1 MIISKAEVYGIHLPL
16 KKPFVVSYA
25 SYDSI
30 PSVIVKLTTDN
41 GIVGYGEAV
50 GDEHVTG
57 ESIHTVLAVLQHQ
70 ILPAVIGKNPF
81 NIEELH
87 ALMNA
92 VTHRNPAA
100 KAAVDIACY
109 DLMGKASGQ
118 PVYNLLGGRL
128 DKKLTYAKVLSIAEP
143 EQMADEAEKAV
154 AAGYSSIKVKIGNDI
169 KDDLQRLQ
177 AIRDRVGYEVPI
189 RADVNQGWGTCE
201 KAKTA
206 LTVLESFKLSWLEQP
221 LYLEDIEGM
230 ALLRQL
236 TRLPIMADESVQTSV
251 DLQRVIRY
259 KAADKINIKLMKSGG
274 IYPSLALAKI
284 AESAGLSCQ
293 IGSMVESSIGS
304 AAGYHLAISKRVIES
319 TELTGPLLFSKD
331 IGDLEYAIPYV
342 NLKEEPGLGLFV
354 NEDTLRELSFVHHD
368 ICKEEIAAK

>member
-1 MIISKAEVYGIHLPL
+1 MIISKAEVYGIRLPL

-70 ILPAVIGKNPF
+70 LLPAVIGKNPF
-81 NIEELH
+81 NIEQLH
-87 ALMNA
+87 EIMNA
-92 VTHRNPAA
+92 VTYRNPAA

-128 DKKLTYAKVLSIAEP
+128 DKKLTYAKVLSIDEP
-143 EQMADEAEKAV
+143 ENMADEAEKAV
-154 AAGYSSIKVKIGNDI
+154 AAGYSAIKVKIGNDMQ
-169 KDDLQRLQ
+169 DDLRRLQ
-177 AIRDRVGYEVPI
+177 AIRDRIGYDVPV
-189 RADVNQGWGTCE
+189 RADVNQGWKTCE

-206 LTVLESFKLSWLEQP
+206 LTVLESFQLSWLEQP

-230 ALLRQL
+230 ALLRKL

-251 DLQRVIRY
+251 DLQRIIQH

-293 IGSMVESSIGS
+293 VGSMVESSIGS

-331 IGDLEYAIPYV
+331 VGNLEYAIPYV
-342 NLKEEPGLGLFV
+342 NLKEEPGLGLVV
-354 NEDTLRELSFVHHD
+354 NEDTLRELSFVHHVVGQD
-368 ICKEEIAAK
+368 ELAAR

>member
-1 MIISKAEVYGIHLPL
+1 MIISKAEVYGIRLPL

-70 ILPAVIGKNPF
+70 LLPAVIGKNPF
-81 NIEELH
+81 NIEQLH
-87 ALMNA
+87 ETMNA
-92 VTHRNPAA
+92 VTYRNPAA

-128 DKKLTYAKVLSIAEP
+128 NKKLTYAKVLSIDEP
-143 EQMADEAEKAV
+143 ENMADEAENAV
-154 AAGYSSIKVKIGNDI
+154 AAGYSAIKVKIGNDMQ
-169 KDDLQRLQ
+169 DDLRRLQ
-177 AIRDRVGYEVPI
+177 AIRDRIGYDVPV
-189 RADVNQGWGTCE
+189 RADVNQGWKTCE

-206 LTVLESFKLSWLEQP
+206 LTVLESFQLSWLEQP

-230 ALLRQL
+230 ALLRKL
-236 TRLPIMADESVQTSV
+236 TRLPIMADESVQTPV
-251 DLQRVIRY
+251 DLQRIIQH

-293 IGSMVESSIGS
+293 VGSMVESSIGS

-331 IGDLEYAIPYV
+331 VGNLEYAIPYV
-342 NLKEEPGLGLFV
+342 NLKEEPGLGLEV
-354 NEDTLRELSFVHHD
+354 NEDTLRELSFVHHCIGQD
-368 ICKEEIAAK
+368 ELAAR

>member
-25 SYDSI
+25 SYDFI

-41 GIVGYGEAV
+41 GLVGYGEAV

-57 ESIHTVLAVLQHQ
+57 ESIHTVLAMLQHQ
-70 ILPAVIGKNPF
+70 FLPAVIGQNPF
-81 NIEELH
+81 NIEKLH
-87 ALMNA
+87 GLMNA
-92 VTHRNPAA
+92 ITYRNPAA

-128 DKKLTYAKVLSIAEP
+128 DKKLTYAKVLSIDEP

-154 AAGYSSIKVKIGNDI
+154 AAGYSSIKVKIGNDM

-189 RADVNQGWGTCE
+189 RADVNQGWRTSE

-206 LTVLESFKLSWLEQP
+206 LSALESFQLSWLEQP

-230 ALLRQL
+230 AMLRKL
-236 TRLPIMADESVQTSV
+236 TRLPIMADESVQTPV
-251 DLQRVIRY
+251 DLQRIIRHQ
-259 KAADKINIKLMKSGG
+259 AADKINIKLMKSGG

-284 AESAGLSCQ
+284 AEAAGLSCQ
-293 IGSMVESSIGS
+293 VGSMVESSIGS

-331 IGDLEYAIPYV
+331 IGNLQYDIPYV
-342 NLKEEPGLGLFV
+342 HLTEEPGLGLV
-354 NEDTLRELSFVHHD
+354 INEETLQELSFVHHQAGGD
-368 ICKEEIAAK
+368 E